1 MDRDLRILAVHGR
14 LGLASSSM
22 HDRAPRILLGVSGSI
37 AAYKAVELLRA
48 LTKGGASVQVALTRG
63 ARAFVQPLTFEAI
76 SGRSVLVDVL
86 AVEGGEIGHVERAH
100 EVDLLLVAPA
110 SANVIARLAHGMADD
125 PVTAIALSTE
135 APKMFAPAMESG
147 MWNNAATT
155 ANVASL
161 ESRGW
166 VRVGPGSGALAS
178 GRSGVG
184 RMVEPEV
191 IAQSVFSRLGSRDLA
206 GRRFVITAGPTWE
219 PLDPVRVLTN
229 RSTGAMGIAIANA
242 AARRGADVQL
252 VLGPTHLRPS
262 AAVTVH
268 AVETAEQMLAAAS
281 AIDDADVL
289 IATAA
294 VSDFRPRDA
303 KSAKLK
309 RGHAGADVLELAEN
323 PDVLATLSA
332 KWRATRPGLVVVGF
346 AAETEDLVDNARA
359 KLAKKG
365 CDLVIG
371 NVVGADRGFGG
382 GETEVVAVRAH
393 GETRFGPAPKDAVAE
408 FVLDQVVGVGEQTPH
423 A

>member
-1 MDRDLRILAVHGR
+1 MGE
-14 LGLASSSM
+14 
-22 HDRAPRILLGVSGSI
+22 RAPRILLGVSGSI

-48 LTKGGASVQVALTRG
+48 LTKAGAEVQIAMTRG

-76 SGRSVLVDVL
+76 SGRSVLSDVL
-86 AVEGGEIGHVERAH
+86 AVERGEIGHVERAH

-135 APKMFAPAMESG
+135 APKAFAPAMESG
-147 MWNNAATT
+147 MWRNPATT
-155 ANVASL
+155 ANVATL
-161 ESRGW
+161 EARGW
-166 VRVGPGSGALAS
+166 TRIGPGSGALAS

-184 RMVEPEV
+184 RMEEPAV
-191 IAQSVFSRLGSRDLA
+191 IAERALALFGARDLA
-206 GRRFVITAGPTWE
+206 GRRVVITAGPTWE
-219 PLDPVRVLTN
+219 PLDPVRLLTN
-229 RSTGAMGIAIANA
+229 RSTGSMGIAIANA

-268 AVETAEQMLAAAS
+268 SVETAEQMLAAAS
-281 AIDDADVL
+281 AIDDVDVL
-289 IATAA
+289 IASAA

-303 KSAKLK
+303 RASKLK
-309 RGHAGADVLELAEN
+309 RGHAGADVLELDEN

-332 KWRATRPGLVVVGF
+332 RWRATRPGLVVVGF
-346 AAETEDLVDNARA
+346 AAETEDLVDNARE

-371 NVVGADRGFGG
+371 NVVGADRGFGAG
-382 GETEVVAVRAH
+382 DTEVVAVRAD
-393 GETRFGPAPKDAVAE
+393 GEQSFGPASKDAVAE
-408 FVLDQVVGVGEQTPH
+408 FVLDQVVRVGEQTPRG
-423 A
+423 